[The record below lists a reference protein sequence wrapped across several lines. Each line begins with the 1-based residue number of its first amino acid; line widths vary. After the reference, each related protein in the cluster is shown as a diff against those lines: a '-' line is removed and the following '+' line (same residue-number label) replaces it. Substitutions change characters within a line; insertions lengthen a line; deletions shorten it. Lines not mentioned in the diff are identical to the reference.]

1 MRLSPKI
8 LTSADLEVESALY
21 NQVSS
26 IYDCSNKTIELEINE
41 ITFFIVDGELESTA
55 EFEDDTIEIEYTKT
69 FELLEKLVNK
79 KFRERQS
86 ELILETGDY

>member
-8 LTSADLEVESALY
+8 LTSADLEIESALY

-41 ITFFIVDGELESTA
+41 ITFFVVDGELESTA